1 MTFYLR
7 HNLSLNN
14 YFLMKFQ
21 IWDIFSFATLVFRV
35 QVEWVDSKID
45 IKDLE
50 TNIFSLLSHH
60 FLKDVVLLKYI
71 RRGTVCPSSYSIYL

>member
-14 YFLMKFQ
+14 YFLMKVQ
-21 IWDIFSFATLVFRV
+21 IWDEISFATLVFRV

-45 IKDLE
+45 IKDLK
-50 TNIFSLLSHH
+50 TNISSLLSHH

-71 RRGTVCPSSYSIYL
+71 RRKQFAPLVSIYL

>member
-14 YFLMKFQ
+14 YFLMKVQ
-21 IWDIFSFATLVFRV
+21 IWDEISFATLVFRV

-60 FLKDVVLLKYI
+60 FLNDVVLLKYI
-71 RRGTVCPSSYSIYL
+71 RRGTVCPSSYSIYF